1 MVKGFIMLNKEL
13 MDSEDYFSERFTRM
27 QAYIDM
33 CLLASF
39 KERKFVKRG
48 QIIELKAGQFAKSEE
63 ELAERWK
70 WSRNTVRKYLN
81 EQQRIGNIE
90 QQKSRLITIT
100 TVKFGLIIEQQV
112 EQQKGAFSEQ
122 QIEQQNEQQQEYIY
136 NKEKIINKEE
146 LANASKKKEIESLE
160 LQLFPEQVKAE
171 PTEKMKIATFNYS
184 EFRDFFN
191 NAMKEHGSRISAVR
205 KIDERRKNVL
215 HARMM
220 DYGIDSLYEVVEKVV
235 NSKFLNGGSKT
246 GWRADFDWI
255 FGPDNFRK
263 IIEGKYDDRED
274 TPVLPEEQTSDINW
288 QS

>member
-1 MVKGFIMLNKEL
+1 MIQINSLFIKAFTPKEQLIMLQLLLHADENGVTEFSDRGIAKATEIPYQQVRTIHQRWLSDGTLSNAVTNAATNANHVFVTICDYESYNIFNNISNAVSNAVVNALGSSLKDKETINEKDKVSPIIPLQTEKENKKEK
-13 MDSEDYFSERFTRM
+13 DSQTP
-27 QAYIDM
+27 
-33 CLLASF
+33 
-39 KERKFVKRG
+39 
-48 QIIELKAGQFAKSEE
+48 
-63 ELAERWK
+63 
-70 WSRNTVRKYLN
+70 
-81 EQQRIGNIE
+81 IE
-90 QQKSRLITIT
+90 QS
-100 TVKFGLIIEQQV
+100 
-112 EQQKGAFSEQ
+112 
-122 QIEQQNEQQQEYIY
+122 
-136 NKEKIINKEE
+136 
-146 LANASKKKEIESLE
+146 
-160 LQLFPEQVKAE
+160 LFPEQVKAE

>member
-1 MVKGFIMLNKEL
+1 MIQINSLFIKAFTPKEQLIMLQLLLHADENGVTEFSDRGIAKATEIPYQQVRTIHQRWLSDGTLSNAVTNAATNANHVFVTICDYASYNIFNNISNAVSNAVANALVDKETINEKDKVSPIIPLQTEKENKKEK
-13 MDSEDYFSERFTRM
+13 DSQTP
-27 QAYIDM
+27 
-33 CLLASF
+33 
-39 KERKFVKRG
+39 
-48 QIIELKAGQFAKSEE
+48 
-63 ELAERWK
+63 
-70 WSRNTVRKYLN
+70 
-81 EQQRIGNIE
+81 IE
-90 QQKSRLITIT
+90 QS
-100 TVKFGLIIEQQV
+100 
-112 EQQKGAFSEQ
+112 
-122 QIEQQNEQQQEYIY
+122 
-136 NKEKIINKEE
+136 
-146 LANASKKKEIESLE
+146 
-160 LQLFPEQVKAE
+160 LFPEEVKAE

-274 TPVLPEEQTSDINW
+274 APVLPEVQTSDINW